1 MQQPIRVFIVE
12 DHVIFLEGLKRILDD
27 IDGIRVSGIAST
39 GQAFLDQ
46 LNSMETDVVLMDIRM
61 PGLDG
66 IETTERALRTRP
78 DLKII
83 VFSIFGA
90 ADYLHSMI
98 LLGINGFVLKST
110 SLANLEKAIRTVA
123 DGGQFFSPELNVVL
137 AKRLRQV
144 SSADIATFTKKENEI
159 LQYLCRGLSTREISD
174 LLSVSKRT
182 VEGYRAKMI
191 QKTGVSNTTNL
202 VIYAFRNNLVRIESS
217 GAENISGDKKNNI

>member
-66 IETTERALRTRP
+66 IETTEWALRTRP

-83 VFSIFGA
+83 VFSIFGE

-191 QKTGVSNTTNL
+191 QKAGVSNTTNL

>member
-83 VFSIFGA
+83 VFSIFGE

-191 QKTGVSNTTNL
+191 QKAGVSNTTNL